1 MAELNAIFLTSSL
14 MEHRGTE
21 DIGRDGWIWTVDLDE
36 KTTES
41 GRQKTREAALTTVV
55 LTKPTPANDNYLPT
69 NGNMKSVGMH
79 GTTVVK
85 DYTKRDLLG
94 LIATYFVCIG
104 VLTFFVLKL
113 AM

>member
-1 MAELNAIFLTSSL
+1 MPLCQEPKIS
-14 MEHRGTE
+14 
-21 DIGRDGWIWTVDLDE
+21 DILVRV
-36 KTTES
+36 
-41 GRQKTREAALTTVV
+41 
-55 LTKPTPANDNYLPT
+55 KPTPANDNYLPT
-69 NGNMKSVGMH
+69 NGNMKSVGVH

>member
-1 MAELNAIFLTSSL
+1 M
-14 MEHRGTE
+14 E
-21 DIGRDGWIWTVDLDE
+21 DIGRDVWIWAVGLNE

-55 LTKPTPANDNYLPT
+55 LTRPPPANDNYLPT
-69 NGNMKSVGMH
+69 NGNTKSVGMR

-85 DYTKRDLLG
+85 DYTKRNLFG